1 MEISFD
7 PVDLETTCRQAKRAT
22 RLLGALA
29 AKKLHI
35 RLAEL
40 FNAES
45 VAELV
50 SGRPHPLTGDR
61 AGQFAVDLHG
71 GTRLVFRPTKTP
83 PPAKTDG
90 SVDWSKVTSV
100 TIVFIGNYHD

>member
-71 GTRLVFRPTKTP
+71 GTRIVFRPTNKP
-83 PPAKTDG
+83 PPVKTDG

>member
-1 MEISFD
+1 MEIRFD
-7 PVDLETTCRQAKRAT
+7 PVELETTCRQAKRAT

-45 VAELV
+45 VAELA
-50 SGRPHPLTGDR
+50 SGRPHPLKGDR

-71 GTRLVFRPTKTP
+71 GTRLVFRPTKRP
-83 PPAKTDG
+83 PPTKADD